1 MNRFL
6 PEGALLDTPHNQLT
20 IRSATNLAEAAM
32 EGRVVEARAVLCDA
46 DHNLHVEMPCMEG
59 IIPYYEGAVG
69 IAEGTTRDI
78 ALISRVSKPVCF
90 TVSGFEHLPDG
101 RAAGGAVPAGT
112 PRNGAGTNTYKTCGA
127 ETLCPRGSPGW
138 RLSGLSATSGA
149 GCRRCCPSRGFR
161 SAGSHIPPI
170 GLCRGWTFSAW
181 CPPWKQPDL
190 PVPAG
195 AAGHVGGKRGAVL
208 PGGDGGRSRP
218 LGGKLRHICG
228 ADPQSGR
235 GWRSPGKE
243 SGWGSTRA
251 CTSRASC
258 PTR

>member
-101 RAAGGAVPAGT
+101 RRRRCCPAGT

-181 CPPWKQPDL
+181 CPPWKTTGFACPSGSCW
-190 PVPAG
+190 A
-195 AAGHVGGKRGAVL
+195 RGRKTRRCS
-208 PGGDGGRSRP
+208 PRGRR
-218 LGGKLRHICG
+218 
-228 ADPQSGR
+228 
-235 GWRSPGKE
+235 WRE
-243 SGWGSTRA
+243 SSARWKATAYLWS
-251 CTSRASC
+251 
-258 PTR
+258 